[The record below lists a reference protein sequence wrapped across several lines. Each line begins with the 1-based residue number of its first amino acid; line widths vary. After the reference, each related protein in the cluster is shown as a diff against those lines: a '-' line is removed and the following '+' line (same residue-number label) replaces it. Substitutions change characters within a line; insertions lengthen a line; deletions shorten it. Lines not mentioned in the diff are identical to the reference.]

1 MRPHRTEGKTARGT
15 PGASAGAGS
24 CGSRPSSRTAGPR
37 VERAARPR
45 NAPPPAASGS
55 PWCAGGRPCWR
66 AEGTN
71 VRNVNREWADR
82 IAQRSARCDN
92 CLVQRAHVLDVCAMT
107 TGPDAAALMFDSFAA
122 RDERKR
128 LTRREL
134 VGTGSG
140 VTEVSV
146 ALPTRLRAAGI
157 FVQQRMTIDSQIGDH
172 VSAFDTTSEVQ
183 EYVQLQFWCCGHRD
197 CARVLVVGR
206 DGCVNEQLLRVAE
219 THVQELHGQNAL
231 ERDDE

>member
-1 MRPHRTEGKTARGT
+1 
-15 PGASAGAGS
+15 
-24 CGSRPSSRTAGPR
+24 
-37 VERAARPR
+37 
-45 NAPPPAASGS
+45 
-55 PWCAGGRPCWR
+55 
-66 AEGTN
+66 
-71 VRNVNREWADR
+71 
-82 IAQRSARCDN
+82 
-92 CLVQRAHVLDVCAMT
+92 
-107 TGPDAAALMFDSFAA
+107 MFDSFAA